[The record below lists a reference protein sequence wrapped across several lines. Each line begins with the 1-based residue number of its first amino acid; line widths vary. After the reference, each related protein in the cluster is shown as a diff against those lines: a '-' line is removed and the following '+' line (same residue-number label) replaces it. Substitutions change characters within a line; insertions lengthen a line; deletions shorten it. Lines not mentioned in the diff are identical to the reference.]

1 MGSVDRF
8 PDLLPSSAED
18 DKLRTISQ
26 SQTLTPRL
34 CVVVAVIYMI
44 AVDNDI
50 SEFESSQLQSIVG
63 SDAETLKQAVKYK
76 ENHSVE
82 QFLREAAALLDKKD
96 RLCLLINVCDS
107 LMSDGVV
114 VQAEQSLFDRMLAA
128 MGHSKASFQPYF
140 DTLDLKNKTSVFG
153 DFDAA
158 TNTDTLTPPL
168 ALVASLIYMMAS
180 DGSMAEEEVGRLN
193 ASIGCSPA
201 LLKAGLRYVGKVR
214 APQFLATAASILNP
228 AQRLCILLNACDA
241 MMADRVVAKV
251 ERDLFRRM
259 LNAFSV
265 NEKEFD
271 KYLNI
276 IFLKNDV
283 PQLSR
288 HLSKVG
294 KSNDIPAA
302 FDKNQADGLVFQR
315 KQEWQEETGEV
326 GKSAGSKSGD
336 LYNSRDSGRPS
347 EMESRLTDTM
357 RQNVNRLSD
366 ELDNDG
372 SLKTIEQNATSKKSK
387 KDKAAAANG
396 TSDIRALR
404 DNTTESTANKNSA
417 ESQGHSDTRA
427 LRDNNTSSAT
437 NKTTEALQGESDVR
451 ALRDTDADNSVG
463 KQTATNEGPT
473 AARAI
478 RDSDTD
484 THTQKDT
491 ATRKGPGEIRSLRDS
506 DADAKAI
513 QNATALEGP
522 SDMRSLRDSEGDLNK
537 NPSDLAEG
545 PADPRSLRDHAVDVD
560 DKQRGKS
567 GDAPATGRHGL
578 AASGDGMIPRPP
590 GMSPELARHLWNGEG
605 GGERRELQ
613 DAEGLSSNKRLSDN
627 RNSFDPIASSDVEA
641 SAAAHPLRERMDATR
656 NRTYK
661 IFGYVEAIQSAR
673 SIVAASRLPLL
684 PLLPV
689 MPVMKAA
696 TLPAHGIAYDPT
708 PPTRATWDDGRRT
721 LLASDEGGP
730 IMSEQQGKPP
740 GSAAEAST
748 NKRLRYTSAVLLPAL
763 FLTYGATM
771 VGETAMQHGF
781 IVNENIATDARI
793 VHQMASVQQTVYRI
807 APESVILS
815 MDKLAGGVVQA
826 GGASGSAATVALA
839 ATGTST
845 TTTTASSGADDK
857 ELSDRVKADNFLQGR
872 KQELMAVAQS
882 HQGASAVAAERQQWF
897 IYAKSIVL
905 LGLGMAFWGVL
916 FRSMRMLH
924 ASTAIGVLSLLLT
937 ANGYWLF
944 IQF

>member
-1 MGSVDRF
+1 
-8 PDLLPSSAED
+8 
-18 DKLRTISQ
+18 
-26 SQTLTPRL
+26 
-34 CVVVAVIYMI
+34 
-44 AVDNDI
+44 
-50 SEFESSQLQSIVG
+50 
-63 SDAETLKQAVKYK
+63 
-76 ENHSVE
+76 
-82 QFLREAAALLDKKD
+82 
-96 RLCLLINVCDS
+96 
-107 LMSDGVV
+107 
-114 VQAEQSLFDRMLAA
+114 
-128 MGHSKASFQPYF
+128 
-140 DTLDLKNKTSVFG
+140 
-153 DFDAA
+153 
-158 TNTDTLTPPL
+158 
-168 ALVASLIYMMAS
+168 
-180 DGSMAEEEVGRLN
+180 
-193 ASIGCSPA
+193 
-201 LLKAGLRYVGKVR
+201 
-214 APQFLATAASILNP
+214 
-228 AQRLCILLNACDA
+228 
-241 MMADRVVAKV
+241 
-251 ERDLFRRM
+251 
-259 LNAFSV
+259 
-265 NEKEFD
+265 
-271 KYLNI
+271 
-276 IFLKNDV
+276 
-283 PQLSR
+283 
-288 HLSKVG
+288 
-294 KSNDIPAA
+294 
-302 FDKNQADGLVFQR
+302 
-315 KQEWQEETGEV
+315 
-326 GKSAGSKSGD
+326 
-336 LYNSRDSGRPS
+336 
-347 EMESRLTDTM
+347 
-357 RQNVNRLSD
+357 
-366 ELDNDG
+366 
-372 SLKTIEQNATSKKSK
+372 
-387 KDKAAAANG
+387 
-396 TSDIRALR
+396 
-404 DNTTESTANKNSA
+404 
-417 ESQGHSDTRA
+417 
-427 LRDNNTSSAT
+427 
-437 NKTTEALQGESDVR
+437 
-451 ALRDTDADNSVG
+451 
-463 KQTATNEGPT
+463 
-473 AARAI
+473 
-478 RDSDTD
+478 
-484 THTQKDT
+484 
-491 ATRKGPGEIRSLRDS
+491 
-506 DADAKAI
+506 
-513 QNATALEGP
+513 
-522 SDMRSLRDSEGDLNK
+522 MRSLRDSEGDLNK

-560 DKQRGKS
+560 DKQPGKS

-689 MPVMKAA
+689 MPVMRAA
-696 TLPAHGIAYDPT
+696 TLPAYGIAYDPT

-815 MDKLAGGVVQA
+815 IDKLAGGVVQA